1 MPLDGRSVVSINQL
15 SVVKNF
21 NFVHFLLSRQSSLS
35 KLCCA
40 VCYRYFEGVMH
51 EHKKLFFLR
60 SVNAILGKVGRVA
73 SDEVIL
79 QLVFLSVYP
88 YYFTV

>member
-1 MPLDGRSVVSINQL
+1 MSIRN
-15 SVVKNF
+15 
-21 NFVHFLLSRQSSLS
+21 
-35 KLCCA
+35 C
-40 VCYRYFEGVMH
+40 
-51 EHKKLFFLR
+51 FFLR